1 MSEHPTAVTVVT
13 VACTEYQ
20 RLLEDSARARK
31 AWNEFRAEICLALLI
46 PKKAVDNLHRLQA
59 NYARACKLLEKH
71 THTCGRCEPASRI
84 A

>member
-1 MSEHPTAVTVVT
+1 
-13 VACTEYQ
+13 
-20 RLLEDSARARK
+20 
-31 AWNEFRAEICLALLI
+31 LI
-46 PKKAVDNLHRLQA
+46 PKKADDNLHRLQA